1 MNINK
6 DEIGELWDKITPKLY
21 GYLVNVLKD
30 KTLADDI
37 LQATWLK
44 AIESLPKF
52 QDRGYGFSAWLFS
65 IARNEMKMHWRKGGR
80 EIPYNNNLHDVASE
94 EDSEIEQNIFLE
106 QILLKLSENDR
117 ELIRLRYIA
126 DLSFSE
132 ISKILK
138 INQVALRV
146 KIHRALG
153 RARIMLEEK

>member
-21 GYLVNVLKD
+21 GYLINVLKD
-30 KTLADDI
+30 KTVADDI
-37 LQATWLK
+37 LQVAWLK

-65 IARNEMKMHWRKGGR
+65 IARNEMKMYWRKGGR
-80 EIPYNNNLHDVASE
+80 EIPYDDNLHDIVSE
-94 EDSEIEQNIFLE
+94 EDSRTEKNIFLE
-106 QILLKLSENDR
+106 QILSKLSEDDR

-132 ISKILK
+132 MSKTLR